1 MAKMPKNV
9 VDLLN
14 DPKASKVIATVGSD
28 GNPHAIM
35 VGSINAP
42 AEDKIAVGVIL
53 MEHTNKNLEGMKEKG
68 QKAAILVG
76 KEMESYQIKANI
88 GDYQTSGPIFEAMKT
103 EIEKIGL
110 KLKAVWLLE
119 PVEVWNQS
127 ASYEAGKR
135 IV

>member
-1 MAKMPKNV
+1 MVKMPKNV

-14 DPKASKVIATVGSD
+14 DPKASKVIATVGND

-53 MEHTNKNLEGMKEKG
+53 MEHTNRNIEEMKSRG
-68 QKAAILVG
+68 QKVAVLVG

-88 GDYQTSGPIFEAMKT
+88 TDYQTSGPIFEAMKT
-103 EIEKIGL
+103 HIEKLGL
-110 KLKAVWLLE
+110 KLKGVWLLE

-127 ASYEAGKR
+127 ANYEAGKR